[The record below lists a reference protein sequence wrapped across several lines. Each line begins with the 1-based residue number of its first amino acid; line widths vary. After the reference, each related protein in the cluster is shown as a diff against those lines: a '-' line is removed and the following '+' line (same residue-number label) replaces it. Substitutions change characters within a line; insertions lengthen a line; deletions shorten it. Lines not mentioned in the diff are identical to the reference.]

1 MSRYQILFPFYRDLN
16 KFNNLNPQ
24 KRLGMMMIQNY
35 TKCFQKSIFM
45 NTGLF
50 QMTKK
55 ESWDNPINLFLE
67 TYNYNVWFGNEES
80 TAIN

>member
-1 MSRYQILFPFYRDLN
+1 
-16 KFNNLNPQ
+16 
-24 KRLGMMMIQNY
+24 
-35 TKCFQKSIFM
+35 
-45 NTGLF
+45 
-50 QMTKK
+50 MTKK